1 MVYKVLSAEISS
13 THGISVGS
21 ARPGVVDTPMQD
33 LIRQK
38 TIEEVPDV
46 SRFQLMKKQGSLVDP
61 EDVAKFLDWL
71 LHETNDVEFSEK
83 EWDIRDDEVLHR
95 WENYI

>member
-1 MVYKVLSAEISS
+1 MIYKVLASEVS
-13 THGISVGS
+13 HLGIAVGS

-38 TIEEVPDV
+38 TSAEMPDV
-46 SRFQLMKKQGSLVDP
+46 SRFQIMKKQGSLVNP

-71 LHETNDVEFSEK
+71 LHETNDVEFSEQ
-83 EWDIRDDEVLHR
+83 EWDIRDEVSLHR
-95 WENYI
+95 WENYV